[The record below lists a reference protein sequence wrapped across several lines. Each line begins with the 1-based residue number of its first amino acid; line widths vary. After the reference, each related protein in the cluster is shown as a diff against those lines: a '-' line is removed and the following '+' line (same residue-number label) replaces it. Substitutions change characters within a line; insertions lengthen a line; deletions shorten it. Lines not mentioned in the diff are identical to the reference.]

1 MHVAQLE
8 FDESMAEQLEVLY
21 HRRDIVAGVV
31 SSRRRS
37 LRARVS
43 VFSMWVAARVST

>member
-8 FDESMAEQLEVLY
+8 FDESMAEQLEVL
-21 HRRDIVAGVV
+21 ITAGTSSAGVV

-43 VFSMWVAARVST
+43 VFSMWAAARVST